1 MKRKT
6 VIMVFAAAALVIAA
20 VVSFWA
26 SSHPDGLEWA
36 IEEHRVQPAGHDE
49 AQEAAEPAT
58 AEEDADEGHPSP
70 LADYGV
76 AGVPNEFASNA
87 LAGIIGSGLVLGV
100 MLLVGYTLS
109 RRNRAGSARTAG
121 SADGGR

>member
-6 VIMVFAAAALVIAA
+6 VIVVFSVAALAIAA

-36 IEEHRVQPAGHDE
+36 IEKHQVGPTGHDE
-49 AQEAAEPAT
+49 AQETAESAT
-58 AEEDADEGHPSP
+58 AEEDAGEGLPSP

-76 AGVPNEFASNA
+76 AGVSNEFASNA
-87 LAGIIGSGLVLGV
+87 LAGIIGSCLVLGV
-100 MLLVGYTLS
+100 MLLVGYAVA
-109 RRNRAGSARTAG
+109 RRGRAGSPRPASGTEGDR
-121 SADGGR
+121 